1 MTDDRANPVER
12 QLQSSQTNNIQPT
25 NIQPTNIQ
33 PTTTQSTAT
42 PAKDSQTQTTQPQKA
57 MPNNSNPQNNNA
69 NSNVNNNANN
79 NANSNKTTNSTVNS
93 AAKPESAPEP
103 QIKKVDVAI
112 AGVTYPI
119 FCPVHEQEELRAAVS
134 YINDFALKLR
144 RDAPSLSQEN
154 LLVLTCLNLYEK
166 IQTHERN
173 EEDRLQQSKQ
183 SEALLNKI
191 MKDAHSIL

>member
-12 QLQSSQTNNIQPT
+12 QLQSSQTHNIQPK
-25 NIQPTNIQ
+25 N
-33 PTTTQSTAT
+33 TQSTAT
-42 PAKDSQTQTTQPQKA
+42 PAKDNQTQTTQPQKA
-57 MPNNSNPQNNNA
+57 MPNNSNTQNNNA
-69 NSNVNNNANN
+69 NNNLNS
-79 NANSNKTTNSTVNS
+79 NANSNKTTNSTVSSS

-119 FCPVHEQEELRAAVS
+119 FCPVHEQEELHAAVS

-144 RDAPSLSQEN
+144 KEAPGLSQEN
-154 LLVLTCLNLYEK
+154 LLVLSCLNLYEK
-166 IQTHERN
+166 IQTYERN

-183 SEALLNKI
+183 SDALLNKI

>member
-1 MTDDRANPVER
+1 MTDDRANPV
-12 QLQSSQTNNIQPT
+12 
-25 NIQPTNIQ
+25 
-33 PTTTQSTAT
+33 
-42 PAKDSQTQTTQPQKA
+42 DSQKT
-57 MPNNSNPQNNNA
+57 MPNNSNTDSSNTNSNNA
-69 NSNVNNNANN
+69 NSNNANSN
-79 NANSNKTTNSTVNS
+79 NANSASANSTNTNSTNTDNSTVNS
-93 AAKPESAPEP
+93 SAARPAAKPASAPEP

-166 IQTHERN
+166 IQIHERN